1 MSFLIV
7 FYDANIKTIN
17 LIYSVFRSFLAKFV
31 KIKNMKTNIL
41 GLPVKETEVIV
52 NELNSLLSNYQV
64 YYQNLRGIHW
74 NIRGKR
80 FFDLH
85 VKFEELYN
93 DSQLKVDMIAE
104 RVLTL
109 GGTPLHTFEDY
120 IKYNNI
126 VVGKNISNDEKAVQ
140 LIVDSL
146 SHLLALE
153 REILNKSAAVN
164 DEGSNA
170 MMSDF
175 IAEQEKTIWMMMAWL
190 EE

>member
-1 MSFLIV
+1 
-7 FYDANIKTIN
+7 
-17 LIYSVFRSFLAKFV
+17 
-31 KIKNMKTNIL
+31 MKTNIL
-41 GLPVKETEVIV
+41 GLPVKESELIIV
-52 NELNSLLSNYQV
+52 ELNILLSNFQV

-93 DSQLKVDMIAE
+93 DSQLKIDGIAE

-109 GGTPLHTFEDY
+109 GGRPLHTFEDY
-120 IKYNNI
+120 IKFNQLT
-126 VVGKNISNDEKAVQ
+126 VGKNISNDEKAIH

-146 SHLLALE
+146 SHLLKIE
-153 REILNKSAAVN
+153 RSILVKSAEIS
-164 DEGSNA
+164 DEGTNS

-175 IAEQEKTIWMMMAWL
+175 IAEQEKTIWMMRAWL
-190 EE
+190 NE